1 MSKGPRQSFS
11 AAQASGRPM
20 DAAVPTDSGS
30 TGAGPARLAVLIS
43 FSGEG
48 GVERMVL
55 NLVEG
60 FAARGIGVDLLA
72 IRADS
77 AHLGSLPP
85 GVTLIDLGVRH
96 SGLAV
101 LPLARYLRRARPAAL
116 LVAKD
121 RAIRAA
127 VAARALAGVRCR
139 IVGRLGTNL
148 SAALED
154 RAGLARWLRVAPMRL
169 FYPAVDHVV
178 CVSEGVMDDTAR
190 LTGLPPERLSVVRN
204 PVVTPR
210 LTALAAE
217 AVDHPWA
224 QDRSVPLV
232 LGAGRLTEQK
242 DFPTLVRAFA
252 RLRASRPAR
261 LVILGEGRGRGRLEA
276 LAAELGVVEDVAL
289 PGFTPNPYA
298 WMARAR
304 LFVLS
309 SAWEGSPNVLTEALA
324 LGVPSVATD
333 CPSGPREILAGG
345 RWGPLVPVGDAEA
358 LAAAMAA
365 TLDAPQGP
373 EVLRAAVAEYTRDA
387 AAAAYLAVLG
397 LGGPGDAAARP

>member
-1 MSKGPRQSFS
+1 M
-11 AAQASGRPM
+11 
-20 DAAVPTDSGS
+20 T
-30 TGAGPARLAVLIS
+30 RLAVLIS

-85 GVTLIDLGVRH
+85 GVQLIDLGVRH
-96 SGLAV
+96 SALAIG
-101 LPLARYLRRARPAAL
+101 PLARYLRRARPAAL
-116 LVAKD
+116 LAAKD

-127 VAARALAGVRCR
+127 IVARAISGVPCR

-148 SAALED
+148 SAALEG
-154 RAGLARWLRVAPMRL
+154 RSGLARWLRVAPMRL
-169 FYPAVDHVV
+169 FYPHVDHVV
-178 CVSEGVMDDTAR
+178 CVSDGVREDAAR
-190 LTGLPPERLSVVRN
+190 LTGLDGGRLSVVRN

-210 LTALAAE
+210 LATLAQE
-217 AVDHPWA
+217 VPEHPWIA
-224 QDRSVPLV
+224 DAGVPLI

-242 DFPTLVRAFA
+242 DFPTLLRAFA
-252 RLRASRPAR
+252 KLRATRPAR
-261 LVILGEGRGRGRLEA
+261 LVILGDGRGRNRLEQ
-276 LAAELGVVEDVAL
+276 LAAELGVSGDIAL

-298 WMARAR
+298 WMTKAR

-333 CPSGPREILAGG
+333 CPSGPREVLAGG
-345 RWGPLVPVGDAEA
+345 RWGPLVPVGDADG

-365 TLDAPQGP
+365 TLDAPQPP
-373 EVLRAAVAEYTRDA
+373 EVLRAAVSAYTRDA

-397 LGGPGDAAARP
+397 VTPNNELPLKG

>member
-1 MSKGPRQSFS
+1 MNAR
-11 AAQASGRPM
+11 M
-20 DAAVPTDSGS
+20 T
-30 TGAGPARLAVLIS
+30 RLAVLIS

-60 FAARGIGVDLLA
+60 FAARGVKVDLLA

-77 AHLGSLPP
+77 AHLGALPP
-85 GVTLIDLGVRH
+85 GVELIDLGVRH
-96 SGLAV
+96 SALAV
-101 LPLARYLRRARPAAL
+101 PPLVRYLRRARPDAL
-116 LVAKD
+116 LAAKD

-127 VAARALAGVRCR
+127 VAARGIAGVPCR

-154 RAGLARWLRVAPMRL
+154 RAGVARWLRVAPMRL
-169 FYPAVDHVV
+169 FYPHVDHVV
-178 CVSEGVMDDTAR
+178 CVSDGVKSDTMH
-190 LTGLPPERLSVVRN
+190 LTGLPDARLSVVRN

-210 LTALAAE
+210 LAALATE
-217 AVDHPWA
+217 VVDHPWA
-224 QDRSVPLV
+224 ADTTVPLI

-252 RLRASRPAR
+252 RLRSERPAR
-261 LVILGEGRGRGRLEA
+261 LVILGEGRGRAKLEQ
-276 LAAELGVVEDVAL
+276 LAAELGVAADVAL
-289 PGFTPNPYA
+289 PGFASNPYA
-298 WMARAR
+298 WMVHAK

-345 RWGPLVPVGDAEA
+345 RWGALVPVGDAAA

-365 TLDAPQGP
+365 TLDAPLSP
-373 EVLRAAVAEYTRDA
+373 EVLRAAVAAYTRDA

-397 LGGPGDAAARP
+397 LDSIFNALPAEG

>member
-1 MSKGPRQSFS
+1 M
-11 AAQASGRPM
+11 AE
-20 DAAVPTDSGS
+20 
-30 TGAGPARLAVLIS
+30 RLAVLIS

-60 FAARGIGVDLLA
+60 FAERGFQVDLLA

-77 AHLGSLPP
+77 AHLGALPP
-85 GVTLIDLGVRH
+85 GVRLLDLGVRH

-101 LPLARYLRRARPAAL
+101 WPLARYLRRQRPAAL

-127 VAARALAGVRCR
+127 VLARGLAGANTR

-148 SAALED
+148 SAALEG
-154 RAGLARWLRVAPMRL
+154 RSGLARWLRVAPMRL
-169 FYPAVDHVV
+169 FYPGVDHVV
-178 CVSEGVMDDTAR
+178 CVSQGVLEDTR
-190 LTGLPPERLSVVRN
+190 GLTGLAPGRLSVIRN
-204 PVVTPR
+204 PVVSPR
-210 LTALAAE
+210 IGALAAE

-224 QDRSVPLV
+224 NDAAVPLV

-252 RLRASRPAR
+252 RLRKTRPAR
-261 LVILGEGRGRGRLEA
+261 LVILGEGRQRAL
-276 LAAELGVVEDVAL
+276 LAAQAADLGVADDVQL

-345 RWGPLVPVGDAEA
+345 QWGPLVPVGDDAA
-358 LAAAMAA
+358 LAAAMAD
-365 TLDAPQGP
+365 TLDHPQP
-373 EVLRAAVAEYTRDA
+373 PDALRAAVADYTRDA
-387 AAAAYLAVLG
+387 ATVAYLRVLG
-397 LGGPGDAAARP
+397 LEN